1 MKRRLDALTRIGRFQ
16 ALMHDVGR
24 WRLHSL
30 ERQQAGLNDDL
41 KAVFEILDSDEIA
54 KGVHAGLVAR
64 RIRALQL
71 RLDRLAREQEGARRD
86 VLTQGGRAKLAEQ
99 AIEAAALDYRRLNER
114 KALAEIIECALARS
128 ASSTQG

>member
-16 ALMHDVGR
+16 TLMHDVGR

-41 KAVFEILDSDEIA
+41 EAVFEALEADKTA
-54 KGVHAGLVAR
+54 NGVHAGLVAR

-71 RLDRLAREQEGARRD
+71 RLDQLAGEQETARRSA
-86 VLTQGGRAKLAEQ
+86 LTQGTRAKLAEF

-114 KALAEIIECALARS
+114 KELAEIIERALARS
-128 ASSTQG
+128 ASST